1 MTEKPRKSSHT
12 NQSLEA
18 AFNQPSVEPPTAPQ
32 NTDSFDGFDLSR
44 PMMQALSALGFT
56 TPTPIQMQAVPIVMS
71 GVDLVGQASTGTG
84 KTGAFAIPT
93 IENLDLS
100 RRELQILVLCPTRE
114 LAVQVADVY
123 KQLLAF
129 KPGAHVVSVYGG
141 QPINVQ
147 YTALRRNPMVIVATP
162 GRLMDHMD
170 RGSVSLRTITTVV
183 LDEADEMLNM
193 GFRDDIEKILKKTPP
208 ERQTLLFSAT
218 MPRPILELTRYYLTD
233 PQRIT
238 IAPNTKALE
247 SIQQSYV
254 EVPHRQKMGALM
266 SLLQVH
272 ELDSV
277 LVFCN
282 TKHMVDDLVDT
293 LNESGYM
300 AEGLHGG
307 KVQRQRERILNRFR
321 SGATQVLVATDVAA
335 RGIDVSGIQA
345 VINYDL
351 PKTDESY
358 THRIGR
364 TGRAGNSGRAIT
376 LISNHEFRSFRMLE
390 RSLKRV
396 IEREFVPED
405 LPTVV
410 RAAVRPV
417 EATEYVEKNFGGG
430 QGGGQRGGDGRSF
443 GRSSEG
449 RSSERSYGGGRSG
462 GGFGGGRPSRSGEGG
477 GRWGDNKPSAGP
489 RARSGA
495 SNASTSFSGGLSGG
509 QGGGFADGGPAQVST
524 PKKAFKG
531 HAKSQKPF
539 SKKPSPK
546 P

>member
-1 MTEKPRKSSHT
+1 
-12 NQSLEA
+12 
-18 AFNQPSVEPPTAPQ
+18 
-32 NTDSFDGFDLSR
+32 
-44 PMMQALSALGFT
+44 MMQALSALGFT

-71 GVDLVGQASTGTG
+71 GADLVGQASTGTG

-170 RGSVSLRTITTVV
+170 RGSISLRTLTTVI

-417 EATEYVEKNFGGG
+417 EQTEYVEKNFGGG
-430 QGGGQRGGDGRSF
+430 QGGGGGRSF

-462 GGFGGGRPSRSGEGG
+462 GGFGGGGRPSRSGEGG
-477 GRWGDNKPSAGP
+477 GGGSRWGASSSAGP

-495 SNASTSFSGGLSGG
+495 SNASTSFNNPSASF
-509 QGGGFADGGPAQVST
+509 GGGEGAAPRSEGFASRGEAT
-524 PKKAFKG
+524 APKKPKG
-531 HAKSQKPF
+531 HAPAKKPF